1 MTNRSSRADIRNP
14 VLALPAARRIQ
25 GLSIETRATLAA
37 LLRDL
42 TADARRRAQTSWKQ
56 NKGPMAVY
64 WKAVGAYARH
74 LSSLIRPVTSTR
86 EKESP
91 MATEKE
97 YDEFIGPMLTELA
110 KKASDLG
117 MSFVARVEWAPN
129 EGETTHAG
137 HVTSATQVLT
147 QYAALSRGN
156 IDAMLLH
163 LIKSGVDCSQSTFL
177 YRHVSKI
184 KGDANDTE

>member
-1 MTNRSSRADIRNP
+1 MIDRSSRADVRNP
-14 VLALPAARRIQ
+14 ILALPAAQRVQ
-25 GLSIETRATLAA
+25 NLPVKSRATLAA

-42 TADARRRAQTSWKQ
+42 SADARRRAQTSWKQ
-56 NKGPMAVY
+56 NKAPMAVY

-74 LSSLIRPVTSTR
+74 LSSVIRPVTTAK
-86 EKESP
+86 EKETA

-97 YDEFIGPMLTELA
+97 YDEFIRPMLTDLA

-117 MSFVARVEWAPN
+117 MSFVARVEWAPD

-147 QYAALSRGN
+147 QHAALSRGN

-163 LIKSGVDCSQSTFL
+163 LIKSGVDCSQSAFL
-177 YRHVSKI
+177 YSYASKI
-184 KGDANDTE
+184 RGNANDTE